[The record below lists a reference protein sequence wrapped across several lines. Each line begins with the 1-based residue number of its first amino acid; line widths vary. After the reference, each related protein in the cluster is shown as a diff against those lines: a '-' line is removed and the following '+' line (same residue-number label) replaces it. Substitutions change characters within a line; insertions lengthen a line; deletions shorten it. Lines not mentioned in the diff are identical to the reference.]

1 MSYINRLKSIV
12 NQKWNQTVQKE
23 VLDIVNYNEALVPTY
38 VLPSPLITKN
48 GSKVKTAFEWM
59 TFQRPAVLKI
69 FQKEMYGKKPPR
81 PDKTRYEL
89 ISIRED
95 ALDGTAIRKEIRIH
109 FEMNSGKSHFID
121 MLLYIP
127 KNVDTPVP
135 AFIGLNFK
143 GNHACSDEKDINL
156 TGGRFN
162 SSLLDEKQRGIHT
175 YRWHFKDL
183 ISKGYAAA
191 TICYHDIFPDR
202 NDGWHESIF
211 TLFGDLN
218 GICDAHEHYS
228 SIGAWAWG
236 LSRGLDCL
244 EKEVAIDSSQVAI
257 HGHSRL
263 GKAAL
268 WAGACDQ
275 RFKLVI
281 SNDSGCGGAAISRRM
296 FGETFLF
303 MVNVFPHW
311 FVKGFRKYATNENNL
326 PFDQHWLLSLSAP
339 RPLIVASASE
349 DLWADPKGEFLST
362 YHAGEVYAL
371 FGAPTIEIDKMPEIN
386 SLINSAISYHIRAGN
401 HDQTSFDWQHYI
413 KIADKYLLERA

>member
-1 MSYINRLKSIV
+1 MSYIEKFKYLASQEWDSKVHEELV
-12 NQKWNQTVQKE
+12 NAT
-23 VLDIVNYNEALVPTY
+23 NYIEAFVPSYT
-38 VLPSPLITKN
+38 LPSPLTSQK
-48 GSKVKTAFEWM
+48 GAKVKTAFEWM
-59 TFQRPAVLKI
+59 TFQRPAVLKM
-69 FQKEMYGKKPPR
+69 FQKEMYGKMPPR
-81 PDKTRYEL
+81 ADKTSYEL

-95 ALDGTAIRKEIRIH
+95 ALDGTAVRKEIRIH
-109 FEMNSGKSHFID
+109 FEMNNGKSHFID

-127 KNVDTPVP
+127 KNVEKPVP

-143 GNHACSDEKDINL
+143 GNHTCGDEKDINP
-156 TGGRFN
+156 TGKRFN
-162 SSLLDEKQRGIHT
+162 SSLLDEKQRGIHS
-175 YRWHFKDL
+175 YRWQFKEL

-202 NDGWHESIF
+202 NDGWSESIF
-211 TLFGDLN
+211 ALFENLN
-218 GICDAHEHYS
+218 ETCDAHEHYS

-236 LSRGLDCL
+236 LSRGLDYL
-244 EKEVAIDSSQVAI
+244 EKEVAIDSSRVAI

-275 RFKLVI
+275 RFKLII

-339 RPLIVASASE
+339 RPLVVASASE
-349 DLWADPKGEFLST
+349 DLWADPKGEFLSA
-362 YHAGEVYAL
+362 YHAGEVYKL
-371 FGAPTIEIDKMPEIN
+371 FDAPTIEIDKMPEIN
-386 SLINSAISYHIRAGN
+386 DLLTSAISYHIRAGK
-401 HDQTSFDWQHYI
+401 HDQTAFDWQHYI
-413 KIADKYLLERA
+413 EIADEYL